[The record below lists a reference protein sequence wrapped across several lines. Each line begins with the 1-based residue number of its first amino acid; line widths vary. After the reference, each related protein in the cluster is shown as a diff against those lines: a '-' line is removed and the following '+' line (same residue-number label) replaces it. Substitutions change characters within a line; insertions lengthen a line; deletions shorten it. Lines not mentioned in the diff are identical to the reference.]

1 MAKDSRIG
9 ESLWFIWD
17 GEDYDFSSESS
28 IVFYTKEHVDLEE
41 DLIRKALA
49 SAIQREGIA
58 DSLSGGFSLISSGI
72 TQHLYSGYS
81 PISERE
87 YICDSNGVSSRGEDL
102 LSVIPVTV
110 VEVFDVF

>member
-17 GEDYDFSSESS
+17 GEGYDFSSESS
-28 IVFYTKEHVDLEE
+28 IVFYTQEHIDLEE

-49 SAIQREGIA
+49 SAIQREGIV
-58 DSLSGGFSLISSGI
+58 DSLSNGFSLISSGI
-72 TQHLYSGYS
+72 TQQLYSGYS

-87 YICDSNGVSSRGEDL
+87 YICTSDGISAFGEDL
-102 LSVIPVTV
+102 LSVVPITV